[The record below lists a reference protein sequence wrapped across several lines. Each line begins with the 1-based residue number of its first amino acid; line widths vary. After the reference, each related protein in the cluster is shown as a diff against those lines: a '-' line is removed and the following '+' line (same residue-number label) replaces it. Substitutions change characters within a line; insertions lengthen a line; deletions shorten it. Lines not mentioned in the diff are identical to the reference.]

1 MYSRLAPEHL
11 QDRFVGPVLN
21 LRDSSNKFVV
31 PLPRNNYLK
40 NSFRYSGAV
49 LWNGLPSTLCQAEPI
64 HSFKFG
70 CREFFK

>member
-31 PLPRNNYLK
+31 RLPRTNYLK

-70 CREFFK
+70 GREFFK